1 MTIVRIQ
8 GKMQRLYV
16 GNIISYVWTPTID
29 GVPEMKPVLIEECE
43 IESLTADSINN
54 QPIAFMKNIQLLKEY
69 DDVEEV
75 DAVECMEC
83 TNILPRYQMN
93 RDGLCPD
100 CGPRGWTG
108 DVVEMPDEEE
118 VDEEEVLL
126 KQQAEI
132 EKKIKAIQKKKQR
145 TEKQKKWYTERTN
158 IMKGVAQSQVEKV
171 KAFIQRENLD
181 SELVC
186 NCLGMTDYK
195 AKLDGLLQDEDDD
208 DEENDNWLYT
218 TPVYKRQKELY
229 LKADEK
235 DIRQFFGTANQG
247 SRKSLKNYLNNAEF
261 IELKIK
267 GGNTYRG
274 YYNKM
279 SDSICDVVD
288 ELPVAT
294 SFYPSLNQFATS
306 KFKLHNKTNVGNA
319 WAICKVVRDGKLVSL
334 KDLPLLK

>member
-1 MTIVRIQ
+1 MTIVLIQ

-29 GVPEMKPVLIEECE
+29 GVPEMTPVLIEECE

-69 DDVEEV
+69 DVDVV
-75 DAVECMEC
+75 DEVECMEC
-83 TNILPRYQMN
+83 SAILPSYQIN
-93 RDGLCPD
+93 YKNGNCLD
-100 CGPRGWTG
+100 CGWGG

-126 KQQAEI
+126 KQKAEI

-145 TEKQKKWYTERTN
+145 TEKQKKWYNERTN
-158 IMKGVAQSQVEKV
+158 IIKGVAQQQVEKV
-171 KAFIQRENLD
+171 KAYIQRENLD

-195 AKLDGLLQDEDDD
+195 AKLDGLLQDEDDE
-208 DEENDNWLYT
+208 DEENDNWLFT

-261 IELKIK
+261 IELKVK

-294 SFYPSLNQFATS
+294 SFYPSLNQFASS
-306 KFKLHNKTNVGNA
+306 KYKLHNKTNVGNA
-319 WAICKVVRDGKLVSL
+319 WAICKVVRAGKLVSL